1 MADDTQS
8 TYKVLAHDNLLYGP
22 VELAALAEWLR
33 EGLVTR
39 ESWIY
44 RVEADGWCRAFDL
57 PGLTEWLA
65 GPGSEAAAV
74 VPTGIP
80 ERITPGMLRRIRI
93 LGTMTDEQILEL
105 ATAMRF
111 LELKQFV
118 SVVKAD
124 MPGNSMFLILG
135 GEVRVR
141 RFLNGRE
148 KILATLGTGDFFGEL
163 AMLDHSPRSAEVV
176 TNVDSTILEL
186 DGGALKS
193 IAERAPWTVVPFL
206 LAVIRT
212 MARRIR
218 SDNDRWKGVLGY
230 LEVLEV
236 DLSNFFGSLFKEARL
251 KVDPERAYLAVGDDG
266 VAYGPVDLPGLKE
279 WAREGRVGPGNWVL
293 SFAADSWRKA
303 GAMPELLEAF
313 EAVTGGGG
321 AAVFSGVAMEDMWRV
336 KVLGAMTAE
345 QLERVGNILGMRRVK
360 PLEVIVKQDAPG
372 DSMFLI
378 IEGEVRV
385 RQMIKGSE
393 KTLTVLPAGE
403 FFGELSLFDHSP
415 RSADVVAVK
424 ACTLIEIT
432 GEALRRLEEAAPD
445 VTTAFLLAVG
455 KTMARRI
462 RMDNHRWG
470 KLVEY
475 LQGVGVDVSQLFH

>member
-1 MADDTQS
+1 MADETQF
-8 TYKVLAHDNLLYGP
+8 TYKVLADDNLLYGP
-22 VELAALAEWLR
+22 VDLPTLCEWVR
-33 EGLVTR
+33 QGLVVR

-44 RVEADGWCRAFDL
+44 RVEADNWHRAYDV
-57 PGLTEWLA
+57 PEIQTAAE
-65 GPGSEAAAV
+65 PEAAIAAGAFG
-74 VPTGIP
+74 VP
-80 ERITPGMLRRIRI
+80 EHITPGMLRRIRI
-93 LGTMTDEQILEL
+93 LGTMTDDQIREL
-105 ATAMRF
+105 ATAMRYR
-111 LELKQFV
+111 EIKQFV
-118 SVVKAD
+118 PVVKMD

-135 GEVRVR
+135 GEARVR

-148 KILATLGTGDFFGEL
+148 KILATLVTGDFFGEL
-163 AMLDHSPRSAEVV
+163 AMLDHSPRSAEVI
-176 TNVDSTILEL
+176 TNVDSALLEL

-193 IAERAPWTVVPFL
+193 IAERSPWTAVPFV
-206 LAVIRT
+206 LAIIRT

-218 SDNDRWKGVLGY
+218 TDNDRWKGVLGY

-236 DLSNFFGSLFKEARL
+236 DLSNFFGSLFKAARQNVEAAN
-251 KVDPERAYLAVGDDG
+251 AYLAVTDEG
-266 VAYGPVDLPGLKE
+266 VAYGPVDLATLKS
-279 WAREGRVGPGNWVL
+279 WVQEGRVGAHNWIHSV
-293 SFAADSWRKA
+293 AADSWRKA
-303 GAMPELLEAF
+303 GQIAEILD
-313 EAVTGGGG
+313 AVQTATG
-321 AAVFSGVAMEDMWRV
+321 AERVEVFSGVSTEDLWRM

-345 QLERVGNILGMRRVK
+345 QLERVGGILGLRRAK

-385 RQMIKGSE
+385 RQMIKGTE

-403 FFGELSLFDHSP
+403 FFGELSLLDHSP

-424 ACTLIEIT
+424 GCTLIEIT
-432 GEALRRLEEAAPD
+432 GESLKKLEEVAPD
-445 VTTAFLLAVG
+445 VTAAFLLAVG

-470 KLVEY
+470 KLIEY